1 METGAPMGKSRRD
14 SEKRSRGRRDSEG
27 GRTVRLQELIREEL
41 NYLLRCEVTDARLQG
56 VAVTFVQLAGDG
68 SCARLWF
75 TAEGE
80 QDRTETLERAA
91 GFFRGHLVDSLA
103 LKRTPELRFRRDPAT
118 RAFAAPDEEVM

>member
-1 METGAPMGKSRRD
+1 MGKSRRD
-14 SEKRSRGRRDSEG
+14 FASAKRSRGERDSEG
-27 GRTVRLQELIREEL
+27 SRTVRLQELIREEV
-41 NYLLRCEVTDARLQG
+41 NYLLRCEVVDVRLQG

-80 QDRTETLERAA
+80 QDRTQALERAA
-91 GFFRGHLVDSLA
+91 GFLRSHLTDSLA

-118 RAFAAPDEEVM
+118 RTLIPSAEEHESER

>member
-1 METGAPMGKSRRD
+1 
-14 SEKRSRGRRDSEG
+14 
-27 GRTVRLQELIREEL
+27 LQELIREEV
-41 NYLLRCEVTDARLQG
+41 NYLLRCEVADVRLQG

-80 QDRTETLERAA
+80 QDRTEALERAA
-91 GFFRGHLVDSLA
+91 GFLRAHLADSLA
-103 LKRTPELRFRRDPAT
+103 LKRTPDLRFRRDPAT